1 MNWGTQN
8 PFPVEDPKYGILLSI
23 RSHGTYGLRID
34 DTRRFVAE
42 VVGVVPLGATV
53 TYEFV
58 AAYFS
63 GLLVSKIKNVISAYM
78 IRRKISFLEV
88 TGYLDEISED
98 CKNAVKDEFERFG
111 AEVINFYVETII
123 PPKSDYEK
131 LREYKEKCLMG
142 KLE

>member
-1 MNWGTQN
+1 M
-8 PFPVEDPKYGILLSI
+8 
-23 RSHGTYGLRID
+23 
-34 DTRRFVAE
+34 
-42 VVGVVPLGATV
+42 
-53 TYEFV
+53 
-58 AAYFS
+58 
-63 GLLVSKIKNVISAYM
+63 
-78 IRRKISFLEV
+78 
-88 TGYLDEISED
+88 DEISED